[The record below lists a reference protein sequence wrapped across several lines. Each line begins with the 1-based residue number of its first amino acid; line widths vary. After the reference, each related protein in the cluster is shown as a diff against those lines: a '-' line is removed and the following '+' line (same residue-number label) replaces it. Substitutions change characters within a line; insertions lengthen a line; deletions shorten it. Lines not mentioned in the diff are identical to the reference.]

1 MINQC
6 NRAAPSVMCMA
17 LYRCSGSLRVRS
29 SGGNLRNGTIRLQP
43 DLQPV
48 IRGADIPERHRMAVL
63 VTALSN
69 ATHQRADPRTL
80 FDAVDG
86 TTTSPLRCS
95 WQDHFTGIK
104 IGIRLAVDV
113 EPIIVRLSA
122 KRVGS
127 HSSFPSCCRYLYWM
141 IGTIDA

>member
-1 MINQC
+1 
-6 NRAAPSVMCMA
+6 
-17 LYRCSGSLRVRS
+17 
-29 SGGNLRNGTIRLQP
+29 
-43 DLQPV
+43 
-48 IRGADIPERHRMAVL
+48 MAVL

-69 ATHQRADPRTL
+69 ATHQRTDPRTL
-80 FDAVDG
+80 FDAMDD
-86 TTTSPLRCS
+86 TTTSPLWYS
-95 WQDHFTGIK
+95 WQDDFIGIK
-104 IGIRLAVDV
+104 VGIRLGVDV